1 MATDGDFHPVLAA
14 EKILATALTDA
25 GVSTDVDTITTAP
38 VQGQPAEVLIEMA
51 QTCELLVVGSRRHG
65 KVLGALLGSISHYLA
80 GHAPCLIVVVKPPRT
95 PATAATNA
103 DCTTARKA
111 LFAHHLSCYD
121 TNTAGAQRRDR
132 AGPSHTPEVR
142 RAQ

>member
-80 GHAPCLIVVVKPPRT
+80 GHAPCLIVVVKPP
-95 PATAATNA
+95 
-103 DCTTARKA
+103 
-111 LFAHHLSCYD
+111 AHPGH
-121 TNTAGAQRRDR
+121 RRHER
-132 AGPSHTPEVR
+132 
-142 RAQ
+142 